1 MEFDIYAPSSD
12 GYEIVHRFNNWR
24 VAYLSYAERF
34 DNITYLEKHLKTD
47 EIFVLLKGSAM
58 LLVGKKA
65 EHIEMEKGKMYNVK
79 KGVWHNIKVSKDA
92 VLLIVEN
99 NDTCKDNTEY
109 TSINPKDNRG

>member
-1 MEFDIYAPSSD
+1 MEFDIYTPSSN
-12 GYEIVHRFNNWR
+12 GYEIAHSFNNWR

-47 EIFVLLKGSAM
+47 EIFVLIKGRAM
-58 LLVGKKA
+58 LFIGKDA
-65 EHIEMEKGKMYNVK
+65 EPIALEKYKIYNVK

-109 TSINPKDNRG
+109 TSINSKDNRG